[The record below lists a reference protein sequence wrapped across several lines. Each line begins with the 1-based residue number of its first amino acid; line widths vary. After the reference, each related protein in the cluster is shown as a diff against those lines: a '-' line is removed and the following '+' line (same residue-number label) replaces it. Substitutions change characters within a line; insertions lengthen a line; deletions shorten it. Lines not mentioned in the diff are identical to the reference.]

1 MKQIT
6 FIFIFVLISSVIFAQ
21 DKEDVVYLKNGSV
34 IKGQI
39 TEMIPDKH
47 VKIETNGGSL
57 FVYTFDEIE
66 KIEKQEIAN
75 QQTDNNVQDET
86 ATSAKISLDNVFY
99 FRLGYSSPSW
109 KQFGGTEEDF
119 EGFNKSG
126 AMFELG
132 KIYMLNRIPLPE
144 NMAIGINA
152 DFISFYWHRF
162 SYKDGEDVDLATL
175 RAESKVGPS
184 FTFIPVNKLAID
196 VYAKAVINWITAT
209 ALVYDKDTEDAD
221 GYGKVFSVGFSTGIN
236 VRYSKLMLGVE
247 FNTISP
253 KLESV
258 DYDGEY
264 FGNIND
270 SSSEKSPLPS
280 LSFTIGMAF

>member
-6 FIFIFVLISSVIFAQ
+6 YIFIFVLISSALFAQ

-47 VKIETNGGSL
+47 VKIETSGGSL
-57 FVYTFDEIE
+57 FVYKFEEIE
-66 KIEKQEIAN
+66 KIEKQEIAGPSPL
-75 QQTDNNVQDET
+75 TNVKGENVTTVQRP
-86 ATSAKISLDNVFY
+86 IDNVFY

-109 KQFGGTEEDF
+109 EQFGGTKEDF
-119 EGFNKSG
+119 DGFNKSG
-126 AMFELG
+126 FMAEIG
-132 KIYMLNRIPLPE
+132 KIYMLNRIGLPE
-144 NMAIGINA
+144 NMAIGIDV

-162 SYKDGEDVDLATL
+162 SYRDGEDVDLGTL

-184 FTFIPVNKLAID
+184 FTFIPGNKLAID
-196 VYAKAVINWITAT
+196 VYAKAVFNWITAT
-209 ALVYDKDTEDAD
+209 AIVYDNNADDAE
-221 GYGKVFSVGFSTGIN
+221 GYGKIFCVGFSTGVN

-253 KLESV
+253 KLENV

-264 FGNIND
+264 LGNIND
-270 SSSEKSPLPS
+270 PASDKSPLPS
-280 LSFTIGMAF
+280 LSFSIGMAF

>member
-6 FIFIFVLISSVIFAQ
+6 FIFIFVFISTCLFSQETKDI
-21 DKEDVVYLKNGSV
+21 VYLKNGSV
-34 IKGQI
+34 IKGEI
-39 TEMIPDKH
+39 TEMIPNEH
-47 VKIETNGGSL
+47 IKIKTADGSL
-57 FVYTFDEIE
+57 FVYSFTEIE
-66 KIEKQEIAN
+66 KTEKQEIAPTFRN
-75 QQTDNNVQDET
+75 VKGKNVTTAQNN
-86 ATSAKISLDNVFY
+86 IDNVFY

-162 SYKDGEDVDLATL
+162 SSEEEDVDLGTL
-175 RAESKVGPS
+175 RAESKIGPS
-184 FTFIPVNKLAID
+184 FTFIPKYKLAVD
-196 VYAKAVINWITAT
+196 VYAKAVINWLTAT
-209 ALVYDKDTEDAD
+209 AIVYDDNADDAE
-221 GYGKVFSVGFSTGIN
+221 GYGKFGTFGFSTGLN

-253 KLESV
+253 KLESI

-264 FGNIND
+264 LGNFND
-270 SSSEKSPLPS
+270 NSTDKSPLPS